1 MKAVRYERFEGP
13 LPLVDVPDPTPTPD
27 GVVVKVGASGLCR
40 SDWHGWMGHD
50 ADVRVPHVPGHEFA
64 GTVLETGKAVRKW
77 KPGDR
82 ITVPFSMG
90 CGACER
96 CRAGDEQIC
105 DRYYQPGFTGWGS
118 FAEYVALPYADV
130 NLVPLPDSMTFTT
143 AALLGCRFATAY
155 RAVVG
160 QGRTRPGEWVA
171 VHGCGGVGLSATM
184 IARALGARVIGVDIA
199 ADRLELARVCGAE
212 HVLDGREGTDVAAV
226 IREVTGGGA
235 HLSIDALGS
244 PATCRN
250 SILSLRKRGRHVQV
264 GLLLADQSDPPVP
277 MSQVVARELEIRG
290 THGLQAREYPG
301 MLDLIATGQLHPEKL
316 LGKTIALAQVGPE
329 LAAMAAFPGVGVT
342 IAVLDSVPV
351 RLK

>member
-1 MKAVRYERFEGP
+1 MKAVRYDAFEGP
-13 LPLVDVPDPTPTPD
+13 LLLVDVPDPSPAPD
-27 GVVVKVGASGLCR
+27 GVVVRVGASGLCR
-40 SDWHGWMGHD
+40 SDWHGWQGHD

-64 GTVLETGKAVRKW
+64 GTVLETGRDVRSW

-105 DRYYQPGFTGWGS
+105 DRYYQPGFTGWGT
-118 FAEYVALPYADV
+118 FAEFVALPYADV
-130 NLVPLPDSMTFTT
+130 NLVRLPDSMTFTT

-155 RAVVG
+155 RAVLG
-160 QGRTRPGEWVA
+160 QGRTQPGEWVA

-184 IARALGARVIGVDIA
+184 IARALDARVIGVDIA
-199 ADRLELARVCGAE
+199 AEKLALARSCGAE
-212 HVLDGREGTDVAAV
+212 VVIDATATADVAGA
-226 IREVTGGGA
+226 IREVTQGGA
-235 HLSIDALGS
+235 QVSIDALGS

-264 GLLLADQSDPPVP
+264 GLLLADQSEPPVP
-277 MSQVVARELEIRG
+277 MSQVIARELEIRG
-290 THGLQAREYPG
+290 THGLQAREYAG
-301 MLDLIATGQLHPEKL
+301 LLELITRGRLQPERL
-316 LGKTIALAQVGPE
+316 LGKTITLPEVGPA

-342 IAVLDSVPV
+342 VAVLD
-351 RLK
+351 

>member
-1 MKAVRYERFEGP
+1 MKAVRYETFEGP
-13 LPLVDVPDPTPTPD
+13 ISLVDVPDPTPTSD
-27 GVVVKVGASGLCR
+27 GVVVQVGASGLCR

-50 ADVRVPHVPGHEFA
+50 ADVKVPHVPGHEFA
-64 GTVLETGKAVRKW
+64 GIVIETGKDVRKW
-77 KPGDR
+77 KKGDR

-90 CGACER
+90 CGSCER

-130 NLVPLPDSMTFTT
+130 NLVRLPDSMTFTT

-199 ADRLELARVCGAE
+199 VEKLELARTCGAE
-212 HVLDGREGTDVAAV
+212 IVINAVDGVDVPGS
-226 IREVTGGGA
+226 IRELTEGGA
-235 HLSIDALGS
+235 HVSIDALGS
-244 PATCRN
+244 PVTCRN
-250 SILSLRKRGRHVQV
+250 SILSLRKRGRHIQV

-290 THGLQAREYPG
+290 THGLQAREYAG
-301 MLDLIATGQLHPEKL
+301 MLDLITKGQLRPDAL
-316 LGKTIALAQVGPE
+316 LGKTITLSQVGQE
-329 LAAMAAFPGVGVT
+329 LAGMGSFPGVGVT
-342 IAVLDSVPV
+342 IVVLD
-351 RLK
+351 

>member
-1 MKAVRYERFEGP
+1 
-13 LPLVDVPDPTPTPD
+13 
-27 GVVVKVGASGLCR
+27 
-40 SDWHGWMGHD
+40 MGHD
-50 ADVRVPHVPGHEFA
+50 VDVKVPHVPGHEFA
-64 GTVLETGKAVRKW
+64 GTVVATGKNVRKW
-77 KPGDR
+77 KKGDR

-130 NLVPLPDSMTFTT
+130 NLVRLPESMSFTT

-199 ADRLELARVCGAE
+199 ADKLELARACGAE
-212 HVLDGREGTDVAAV
+212 VTIDAKATVDVAGS
-226 IREVTGGGA
+226 IRELTEGGA
-235 HLSIDALGS
+235 QVSIDALGS

-250 SILSLRKRGRHVQV
+250 SILSLRKRGRHIQV
-264 GLLLADQSDPPVP
+264 GLLFADQSDPPVP
-277 MSQVVARELEIRG
+277 MSQVIARELEIRG
-290 THGLQAREYPG
+290 THGLQAREYTG
-301 MLDLIATGQLHPEKL
+301 MLDLIATGQLRPEKL
-316 LGKTIALAQVGPE
+316 LGKTIKLSEVGPQ
-329 LAAMAAFPGVGVT
+329 LAAMNSFPGVGVT
-342 IAVLDSVPV
+342 VAVLD
-351 RLK
+351 

>member
-1 MKAVRYERFEGP
+1 MKAIRYDAFEGP
-13 LPLVDVPDPTPTPD
+13 LRLVDVPDPTPTPD
-27 GVVVKVGASGLCR
+27 GVLVKVGASGLCR

-64 GTVLETGKAVRKW
+64 GTVIATGKDVRKW
-77 KPGDR
+77 KKGDR

-90 CGACER
+90 CGTCER

-130 NLVPLPDSMTFTT
+130 NLVRLPDAMTFTT

-160 QGRTRPGEWVA
+160 QGRTQPGEWVA

-184 IARALGARVIGVDIA
+184 IARALDARVIAVDITA
-199 ADRLELARVCGAE
+199 EKLELAKVCGAE
-212 HVLDGREGTDVAAV
+212 MVIDARVTADVADA
-226 IREVTGGGA
+226 IRELTGGGA
-235 HLSIDALGS
+235 HVSIDALGS

-250 SILSLRKRGRHVQV
+250 SILSLRKRGRHLQV

-277 MSQVVARELEIRG
+277 MSQVIARELEIRG
-290 THGLQAREYPG
+290 THGLQAREYAG
-301 MLDLIATGQLHPEKL
+301 MLDLIMKGRLRPEKL
-316 LGKTIALAQVGPE
+316 LGKTITLPEVGSE
-329 LAAMAAFPGVGVT
+329 LAAMDSFRSVGVT
-342 IAVLDSVPV
+342 VAILG
-351 RLK
+351 

>member
-1 MKAVRYERFEGP
+1 MKAIRYDTFEGQIR
-13 LPLVDVPDPTPTPD
+13 LVDVPDPTPPAD
-27 GVVVKVGASGLCR
+27 GVVVQVGASGLCR

-50 ADVRVPHVPGHEFA
+50 ADVKVPHVPGHEFA
-64 GTVLETGKAVRKW
+64 GTVLATGKAVRKW
-77 KPGDR
+77 KQGDR

-90 CGACER
+90 CGSCER

-130 NLVPLPDSMTFTT
+130 NLVRLPDSMTFTT

-155 RAVVG
+155 RAVVA

-199 ADRLELARVCGAE
+199 ADKLALARACGAE
-212 HVLDGREGTDVAAV
+212 IIVDAKRTTDVAGA
-226 IREVTGGGA
+226 IRELTGGGA
-235 HLSIDALGS
+235 HVSIDALGS

-250 SILSLRKRGRHVQV
+250 SILSLRKRGRHIQV

-277 MSQVVARELEIRG
+277 MSQVIARELEIRG
-290 THGLQAREYPG
+290 THGLQAREYAG
-301 MLDLIATGQLHPEKL
+301 LLDLIIKGQLHPEQL
-316 LGKTIALAQVGPE
+316 LGKTITLSEVGPE
-329 LAAMAAFPGVGVT
+329 LAGMGSFPGLGVT
-342 IAVLDSVPV
+342 IAVVD
-351 RLK
+351 